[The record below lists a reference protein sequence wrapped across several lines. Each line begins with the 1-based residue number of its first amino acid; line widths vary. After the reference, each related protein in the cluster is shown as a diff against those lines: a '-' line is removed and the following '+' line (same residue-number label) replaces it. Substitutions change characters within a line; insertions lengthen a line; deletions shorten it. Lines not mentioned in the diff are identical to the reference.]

1 MENKNNQGWSAYMN
15 QKKENQELKKQL
27 IVNEANQNGVRLTIN
42 DKGNFENV
50 CTNTNAL
57 NPFRLIQ
64 ETDLEKVD
72 PLDEAEIQ
80 ITKEI
85 RALQEQL
92 AFSKEVKRKKELYKE
107 TKTKEIEA
115 LHKEMTEKTLQYN
128 LEMAFIASQI
138 QELES
143 QIKNV
148 DINQFMNNI
157 DDSVFENIDDNKK
170 NTVISQSQSHNQIQ
184 ENKRA
189 RNIVKRRPLYE
200 VIKQP
205 TQFKT
210 LVKGIEFIC
219 YTEDGHKII
228 SKDNNSNNNNSNSN
242 NSNNIK
248 THSSLNEWLEYCIS
262 QVCNPG
268 TTRKSVY
275 EVVLYYNKSENTWK
289 RLKTDYTPETIILN

>member
-27 IVNEANQNGVRLTIN
+27 IVKEANQNGVRLTIN

-50 CTNTNAL
+50 YTNSTNSL
-57 NPFRLIQ
+57 NPFRLTQ

-72 PLDEAEIQ
+72 PLDEAELQ

-138 QELES
+138 QELEG

-157 DDSVFENIDDNKK
+157 DDSVFENIDDN
-170 NTVISQSQSHNQIQ
+170 NENIVISQSQSQIQ

-228 SKDNNSNNNNSNSN
+228 SRDN

-289 RLKTDYTPETIILN
+289 RLKTDYTPETVILN